1 MNANKISYDE
11 DMASIIV
18 IKCLKAFS
26 GQKSIHSL
34 VKEPEKKGEKNC
46 VDGSGKLDYIFGVA
60 DLV

>member
-34 VKEPEKKGEKNC
+34 VKEPEKKVKKIVWTE
-46 VDGSGKLDYIFGVA
+46 VESLITFLA
-60 DLV
+60 LQT